1 MSRYLQI
8 LMYVNLALMCIL
20 IGIKVVAVFLTIH
33 EVLNPKALIG
43 AAEDISYAESRSSRN
58 SELDPGNVAA
68 AENAEA
74 FALGT
79 RVVHQIRGP
88 GVIYKIDRS
97 DARGKLYV
105 VHYDNMERHQY
116 SKAQAVDKLQVDTRH
131 RMEWP
136 EDVGAAFSPG
146 MRILH
151 FLHGEGLTIS
161 FDKSRNAPYLLSYTN
176 GQTKWYPATFLY
188 FPCSR
193 IGAAISFV
201 LAPSCRDRSTAS
213 RFYGVN
219 VVSRLIFHS
228 FLVTNGTHASV
239 SF

>member
-1 MSRYLQI
+1 
-8 LMYVNLALMCIL
+8 VNLALMCIF
-20 IGIKVVAVFLTIH
+20 IGIKVVAVFLTVH
-33 EVLNPKALIG
+33 EVLNPKALFDTG
-43 AAEDISYAESRSSRN
+43 ELEDINYEESRSN
-58 SELDPGNVAA
+58 GNPELDPGNVTT